1 MTKLEVQQRVLKD
14 GKPIALELFVWDE
27 ETNTFYSRE
36 DYLVIDF
43 KGISNCTFKTDYGCT
58 FKTGSNCMFKA
69 GSNCTFNT
77 GSICTFNTDYGCTFD
92 TDYRCTFNAGFS
104 CTFNTDYGCTFKAGS
119 NCTFNAGFSCTFKT
133 GSDCTFKTGSDC
145 TFKTDYGCT
154 FKTSSNCTFNTG
166 FNCTFDTGHGCT
178 FNFTN
183 KANCVIVRRDIFE
196 VINTNEIDCNYIR
209 LCPFKAKGYL
219 IKIDDKMY
227 LNGNKSLG
235 EHIIVD
241 NILSKVIS
249 KKGNIYKVVNHNETV
264 PTYIIKQDDLYS
276 HGKTIK
282 EARDS
287 LIYKIS
293 SRDTSKYENLTIDD
307 ILSKEECIKMYRAIT
322 GACEY
327 GTRSFVERQKTKKKY
342 SIKKIIE
349 LTKGQFG
356 NETFTKFFN
365 KKG

>member
-119 NCTFNAGFSCTFKT
+119 NCTFNAGFS
-133 GSDCTFKTGSDC
+133 CTFKTGSDC

-276 HGKTIK
+276 HGRTIK

-356 NETFTKFFN
+356 NETFDKFFN

>member
-133 GSDCTFKTGSDC
+133 GSDCTFKT
-145 TFKTDYGCT
+145 DYGCT

-166 FNCTFDTGHGCT
+166 FDCTFSTDYRCT

-183 KANCVIVRRDIFE
+183 KENCVIVRRDIFE

-276 HGKTIK
+276 HGRTIK

-327 GTRSFVERQKTKKKY
+327 GTRSFVEQQKTKKEY
-342 SIKKIIE
+342 SIKEIIE
-349 LTKGQFG
+349 LTQGQFG